1 MTSWVGAY
9 TATTRDYTLMS
20 APIGLSVKR
29 REDRRLLTGRGRY
42 VDDLRLPDLLH
53 AAIVRSPHAHA
64 RIVGVDADRAQA
76 LPGVVAVLTIAEL
89 LECAAAVP
97 PFVTSSRLR
106 PYAQPAIA
114 GPKVRHVGEAVA
126 VVVADD
132 VYRAADAAQAVDV
145 RYESLPAA
153 ATVEAALAR
162 NAPRVFDEWPDN
174 VAGPAD
180 GAVGDVARGFAEAY
194 AVVEARLHVPR
205 VAAMPIEP
213 RGVVAQPD
221 APDGRLTVWAST
233 QMPFAVRAAVAA
245 ALGLAEEQVR
255 VIAPDVGGGF
265 GAKGHVY
272 PEDVLIP
279 AVARRLGR
287 PVKWIEIRREH
298 FLATAPD
305 RDQHH
310 QARLGIAEDGTIT
323 AIETTF
329 TRDGGAYP
337 VIGDVIALNTINH
350 LPGPYRIAHLRG
362 AAINIVT
369 HKTFTA
375 AYRGAGRPEG
385 AYVFDRLLDRA
396 ARRLR
401 MDPAEVRR
409 RNLIRPDEMP
419 YATGLRYRDGAA
431 IVYDPADYGV
441 ALDHLLGHFGY
452 DEWRSAQQ
460 VRRDSTRPIGIGLSA
475 YLEGTGIGPF
485 EGADVK
491 IDPSG
496 TIYLQIGV
504 SSQGQSHETTLAQ
517 VCAAELGVDIERVVV
532 VGGDT
537 AVLGYGNGTIAS
549 RVAAVAGPAVA
560 RTAREVARRARLV
573 AGELLECAPTDVVL
587 AAGRAH
593 VVGVAGRGVALGDLA
608 RASLRSPTLL
618 REGAPGLH
626 ACAFFRPETVT
637 WAFGAHA
644 CALEVDVE
652 TGALR
657 LLRYAAVHDCGRP
670 LNPMIVEGQLHGGIV
685 QGIGAAL
692 AEELVYDG
700 EGQLVTGS
708 LMEYGVPKAA
718 EVPPLDVIALDFPST
733 RNEMG
738 VKGVGESGII
748 SPVPAIA
755 NAVEDAL
762 ADRGV
767 EVARVP
773 LTAASVWE
781 ALRRAQRPSASR

>member
-1 MTSWVGAY
+1 MTSSLPRLY
-9 TATTRDYTLMS
+9 CHNTMT

-29 REDRRLLTGRGRY
+29 REDRRLLTGRGHY
-42 VDDLRLPDLLH
+42 VDDVRLPHLCH

-64 RIVGVDADRAQA
+64 RILDVDARRATA
-76 LPGVVAVLTIAEL
+76 LPGVVAVLTIADL
-89 LECAAAVP
+89 PECAAAVP
-97 PFVTSSRLR
+97 SLVTSPRFR
-106 PYAQPAIA
+106 PYVQSAIA
-114 GPKVRHVGEAVA
+114 GPKVRHAGEAVA

-132 VYRAADAAQAVDV
+132 VYRAADAAEVLDV
-145 RYESLPAA
+145 RYAVLPAV
-153 ATVEAALAR
+153 ATVEAALAKG
-162 NAPRVFDEWPDN
+162 AARVFDEWPDN
-174 VAGPAD
+174 VAGPSA
-180 GAVGDVARGFAEAY
+180 GAVGDVTRGFAQAHV
-194 AVVEARLHVPR
+194 VVEARLSVPR

-213 RGVVAQPD
+213 RGVVVQPD

-233 QMPFAVRAAVAA
+233 QMPFAVRAAVAV
-245 ALGLAEEQVR
+245 ALDLAEEQVR

-287 PVKWIEIRREH
+287 AVKWIETRREH

-310 QARLGIAEDGTIT
+310 QLRLGVASDGAIA

-337 VIGDVIALNTINH
+337 VLGDVITLNTINH
-350 LPGPYRIAHLRG
+350 LPGPYRVAHLKG
-362 AAINIVT
+362 SAVNVVT
-369 HKTFTA
+369 HKTFTG
-375 AYRGAGRPEG
+375 AYRGAGRPEV
-385 AYVFDRLLDRA
+385 AYVLDRLLDRA
-396 ARRLR
+396 ARRLG
-401 MDPAEVRR
+401 MDPAELRR
-409 RNLIRPDEMP
+409 RNLIRFDEMP
-419 YATGLRYRDGAA
+419 YTTGLRYRDGIP
-431 IVYDPADYGV
+431 IVYDPADYR
-441 ALDHLLGHFGY
+441 AAFDRLLARFGY
-452 DEWRSAQQ
+452 DEWRAAQKG
-460 VRRDSTRPIGIGLSA
+460 RRASSRPIGIGLSA

-485 EGADVK
+485 EGADVR

-496 TIYLQIGV
+496 MVYLQIGV

-517 VCAAELGVDIERVVV
+517 VCAAELGVDTERVVV

-549 RVAAVAGPAVA
+549 RVAAVTGPAVA
-560 RTAREVARRARLV
+560 RTSREVARKARLV
-573 AGELLECAPTDVVL
+573 AGELLECAPTDVVF
-587 AAGRAH
+587 AGGRAH
-593 VVGVAGRGVALGDLA
+593 VAGMAGRSIELGELA
-608 RASLRSPTLL
+608 RGSLRSPTLL
-618 REGAPGLH
+618 LEGAPGLH

-652 TGALR
+652 TGAVR

-670 LNPMIVEGQLHGGIV
+670 LNPMVVEGQLHGGIV

-692 AEELVYDG
+692 GEELIYDG
-700 EGQLVTGS
+700 GGQLLTGS
-708 LMEYGVPKAA
+708 LMDYGVPKAD
-718 EVPPLDVIALDFPST
+718 EVPPLDVVALDFPST

-738 VKGVGESGII
+738 IKGVGESGII

-762 ADRGV
+762 ADRD
-767 EVARVP
+767 VAIERVP

-781 ALRRAQRPSASR
+781 ALRTAQRPSGSR

>member
-1 MTSWVGAY
+1 MT
-9 TATTRDYTLMS
+9 

-29 REDRRLLTGRGRY
+29 REDRRFLLGRGRY
-42 VDDLRLPDLLH
+42 VDDLRLADLLH

-64 RIVGVDADRAQA
+64 RVLGVDARRALA

-89 LECAAAVP
+89 PECAAAVP
-97 PFVTSSRLR
+97 PLVPSPRFR

-114 GPKVRHVGEAVA
+114 SAKARYAGEGVAVA
-126 VVVADD
+126 VADD
-132 VYRAADAAQAVDV
+132 VYRATDAAQAVEV
-145 RYESLPAA
+145 RYGPLPAV
-153 ATVEAALAR
+153 ATVEAALAAG
-162 NAPRVFDEWPDN
+162 APRVFDEWPDN
-174 VAGPAD
+174 AAGPSD
-180 GAVGDVARGFAEAY
+180 GAVGDVARGFAEAH
-194 AVVEARLHVPR
+194 VMVEARFDVPR

-213 RGVVAQPD
+213 RGVLVQPE
-221 APDGRLTVWAST
+221 APDGRLTIWTST
-233 QMPFAVRAAVAA
+233 QVPFAVRAAIAA
-245 ALGLAEEQVR
+245 ALGLADEQVR

-272 PEDVLIP
+272 PEDVLLA

-287 PVKWIEIRREH
+287 PVKWIETRREH

-305 RDQHH
+305 RDQRHR
-310 QARLGIAEDGTIT
+310 ARLGVARDGTIAAVQT
-323 AIETTF
+323 EF
-329 TRDGGAYP
+329 TRDAGAYP
-337 VIGDVIALNTINH
+337 VIGDVISLNSINH
-350 LPGPYRIAHLRG
+350 LPGPYRIAHLK
-362 AAINIVT
+362 ASALNVVT
-369 HKTFTA
+369 HKTFSA
-375 AYRGAGRPEG
+375 AYRGAGRPEI
-385 AYVFDRLLDRA
+385 AYVLDRLLDRA
-396 ARRLR
+396 ARRAGL
-401 MDPAEVRR
+401 DPAALRR
-409 RNLIRPDEMP
+409 RNFIGPNEMP
-419 YATGLRYRDGAA
+419 YTTGLRYRDGVP
-431 IVYDPADYGV
+431 IVYDPADYP
-441 ALDHLLGHFGY
+441 AAFDRLLASFGY
-452 DEWRSAQQ
+452 DEWRATQKA
-460 VRRDSTRPIGIGLSA
+460 RRGSPRPIGVGLSA

-496 TIYLQIGV
+496 IVYLQIGV
-504 SSQGQSHETTLAQ
+504 SSQGQAHETTLAQ
-517 VCAAELGVDIERVVV
+517 VCAAELGVDTERVVV

-537 AVLGYGNGTIAS
+537 AVVGYGNGTIAS

-560 RTAREVARRARLV
+560 RTAREVARKARLV
-573 AGELLECAPTDVVL
+573 AGEMLECAPADVVL
-587 AAGRAH
+587 AGGRAH
-593 VVGVAGRGVALGDLA
+593 VAGMTGRGVDIGRLA

-626 ACAFFRPETVT
+626 ACAFVRPETVT

-670 LNPMIVEGQLHGGIV
+670 LNPMVVEGQLHGGIV

-692 AEELVYDG
+692 AEELVYDDA
-700 EGQLVTGS
+700 GQLVTGS
-708 LMEYGVPKAA
+708 LMEYGVPKADQ
-718 EVPPLDVIALDFPST
+718 VPPLEVIALDFPST
-733 RNEMG
+733 RNELG

-767 EVARVP
+767 EITRVP
-773 LTAASVWE
+773 LTPASVWA
-781 ALRRAQRPSASR
+781 ALRGARPSS

>member
-1 MTSWVGAY
+1 MRVTSRVRAY
-9 TATTRDYTLMS
+9 TATTLGDNLMT

-29 REDRRLLTGRGRY
+29 REDRRFLLGRGRY
-42 VDDLRLPDLLH
+42 VDDLRLADLLH

-64 RIVGVDADRAQA
+64 RVLGVDARRALA

-89 LECAAAVP
+89 PECAAAVP
-97 PFVTSSRLR
+97 PLVPSPRFR

-114 GPKVRHVGEAVA
+114 SAKARYAGEGVAVA
-126 VVVADD
+126 VADD
-132 VYRAADAAQAVDV
+132 VYRATDAAQAVEV
-145 RYESLPAA
+145 RYGPLPAV
-153 ATVEAALAR
+153 ATVEAALAAG
-162 NAPRVFDEWPDN
+162 APRVFDEWPDN
-174 VAGPAD
+174 AAGPSD
-180 GAVGDVARGFAEAY
+180 GAVGDVARGFAEAH
-194 AVVEARLHVPR
+194 VMVEARFDVPR

-213 RGVVAQPD
+213 RGVLVQPE
-221 APDGRLTVWAST
+221 APDGRLTIWTST
-233 QMPFAVRAAVAA
+233 QVPFAVRAAIAA
-245 ALGLAEEQVR
+245 ALGLADEQVR

-272 PEDVLIP
+272 PEDVLLA

-287 PVKWIEIRREH
+287 PVKWIETRREH

-305 RDQHH
+305 RDQRHR
-310 QARLGIAEDGTIT
+310 ARLGVARDGTIAAVQT
-323 AIETTF
+323 EF
-329 TRDGGAYP
+329 TRDAGAYP
-337 VIGDVIALNTINH
+337 VIGDVISLNSINH
-350 LPGPYRIAHLRG
+350 LPGPYRIAHLK
-362 AAINIVT
+362 ASALNVVT
-369 HKTFTA
+369 HKTFSA
-375 AYRGAGRPEG
+375 AYRGAGRPEI
-385 AYVFDRLLDRA
+385 AYVLDRLLDRA
-396 ARRLR
+396 ARRAGL
-401 MDPAEVRR
+401 DPAALRR
-409 RNLIRPDEMP
+409 RNFIGPNEMP
-419 YATGLRYRDGAA
+419 YTTGLRYRDGVP
-431 IVYDPADYGV
+431 IVYDPADYP
-441 ALDHLLGHFGY
+441 AAFDRLLASFGY
-452 DEWRSAQQ
+452 DEWRATQKA
-460 VRRDSTRPIGIGLSA
+460 RRGSPRPIGVGLSA

-496 TIYLQIGV
+496 IVYLQIGV
-504 SSQGQSHETTLAQ
+504 SSQGQAHETTLAQ
-517 VCAAELGVDIERVVV
+517 VCAAELGVDTERVVV

-537 AVLGYGNGTIAS
+537 AVVGYGNGTIAS

-560 RTAREVARRARLV
+560 RTAREVARKARLV
-573 AGELLECAPTDVVL
+573 AGEMLECAPADVVL
-587 AAGRAH
+587 AGGRAH
-593 VVGVAGRGVALGDLA
+593 VAGMTGRGVDIGRLA

-626 ACAFFRPETVT
+626 ACAFVRPETVT

-670 LNPMIVEGQLHGGIV
+670 LNPMVVEGQLHGGIV

-692 AEELVYDG
+692 AEELVYDDA
-700 EGQLVTGS
+700 GQLVTGS
-708 LMEYGVPKAA
+708 LMEYGVPKADQ
-718 EVPPLDVIALDFPST
+718 VPPLEVIALDFPST
-733 RNEMG
+733 RNELG

-767 EVARVP
+767 EITRVP
-773 LTAASVWE
+773 LTPASVWA
-781 ALRRAQRPSASR
+781 ALRGARPSS

>member
-1 MTSWVGAY
+1 MTSVLARLY
-9 TATTRDYTLMS
+9 CHNTMT

-29 REDRRLLTGRGRY
+29 REDRRLLTGRGHY
-42 VDDLRLPDLLH
+42 VDDVRLPHLCH

-64 RIVGVDADRAQA
+64 RIVGVDARRATA
-76 LPGVVAVLTIAEL
+76 LPGVLAVLTIADL
-89 LECAAAVP
+89 PECAAAVP
-97 PFVTSSRLR
+97 SLVTSPRFR
-106 PYAQPAIA
+106 PYVQPAIA
-114 GPKVRHVGEAVA
+114 GPKVRHAGEAVA

-132 VYRAADAAQAVDV
+132 VYRAADAAEVLDV
-145 RYESLPAA
+145 RYAVLPAV
-153 ATVEAALAR
+153 ATVEAALAKG
-162 NAPRVFDEWPDN
+162 AARVFDEWPDN
-174 VAGPAD
+174 VAGPAA
-180 GAVGDVARGFAEAY
+180 GAVGDVTRGFAQAHV
-194 AVVEARLHVPR
+194 VVEARLSVPR

-233 QMPFAVRAAVAA
+233 QMPFAVRAAIAA
-245 ALGLAEEQVR
+245 ALDLAEEQVR

-287 PVKWIEIRREH
+287 TVKWIETRREH

-310 QARLGIAEDGTIT
+310 QLRLGVASDGAIA

-337 VIGDVIALNTINH
+337 VLGDVITLNTINH
-350 LPGPYRIAHLRG
+350 LPGPYRVAHLKG
-362 AAINIVT
+362 SAVNVVT
-369 HKTFTA
+369 HKTFTG
-375 AYRGAGRPEG
+375 AYRGAGRPEV
-385 AYVFDRLLDRA
+385 AYVLDRLLDRA

-401 MDPAEVRR
+401 MDPAELRR
-409 RNLIRPDEMP
+409 RNLIRFDEMP
-419 YATGLRYRDGAA
+419 YTTGLRYRDGIP
-431 IVYDPADYGV
+431 IVYDPADYH
-441 ALDHLLGHFGY
+441 AAFDRLLARFGY
-452 DEWRSAQQ
+452 DEWRAAQKG
-460 VRRDSTRPIGIGLSA
+460 RRASPRPIGIGLSA

-485 EGADVK
+485 EGADVR

-496 TIYLQIGV
+496 MVYLQIGV

-517 VCAAELGVDIERVVV
+517 VCAAELGVDTERVVV

-560 RTAREVARRARLV
+560 RTSREVARKARLV
-573 AGELLECAPTDVVL
+573 AGELLECAPTDVVF
-587 AAGRAH
+587 ADGRAH
-593 VVGVAGRGVALGDLA
+593 VAGMAGRSIELGELA
-608 RASLRSPTLL
+608 RGSLRSPTLL

-652 TGALR
+652 TGAVR

-670 LNPMIVEGQLHGGIV
+670 LNPMVVEGQLHGGIV

-692 AEELVYDG
+692 GEELIYDG
-700 EGQLVTGS
+700 GGQLLTGS
-708 LMEYGVPKAA
+708 LMDYGVPKAH
-718 EVPPLDVIALDFPST
+718 EVPPLDVVALDFPST

-738 VKGVGESGII
+738 IKGVGESGII

-762 ADRGV
+762 ADRD
-767 EVARVP
+767 VAIERVP
-773 LTAASVWE
+773 LTAARVWE
-781 ALRRAQRPSASR
+781 ALRSAQRPSGSR

>member
-1 MTSWVGAY
+1 M
-9 TATTRDYTLMS
+9 
-20 APIGLSVKR
+20 
-29 REDRRLLTGRGRY
+29 
-42 VDDLRLPDLLH
+42 
-53 AAIVRSPHAHA
+53 
-64 RIVGVDADRAQA
+64 
-76 LPGVVAVLTIAEL
+76 
-89 LECAAAVP
+89 
-97 PFVTSSRLR
+97 
-106 PYAQPAIA
+106 
-114 GPKVRHVGEAVA
+114 
-126 VVVADD
+126 
-132 VYRAADAAQAVDV
+132 
-145 RYESLPAA
+145 
-153 ATVEAALAR
+153 
-162 NAPRVFDEWPDN
+162 
-174 VAGPAD
+174 
-180 GAVGDVARGFAEAY
+180 
-194 AVVEARLHVPR
+194 
-205 VAAMPIEP
+205 
-213 RGVVAQPD
+213 
-221 APDGRLTVWAST
+221 
-233 QMPFAVRAAVAA
+233 
-245 ALGLAEEQVR
+245 
-255 VIAPDVGGGF
+255 
-265 GAKGHVY
+265 
-272 PEDVLIP
+272 
-279 AVARRLGR
+279 
-287 PVKWIEIRREH
+287 
-298 FLATAPD
+298 
-305 RDQHH
+305 
-310 QARLGIAEDGTIT
+310 
-323 AIETTF
+323 
-329 TRDGGAYP
+329 
-337 VIGDVIALNTINH
+337 
-350 LPGPYRIAHLRG
+350 
-362 AAINIVT
+362 
-369 HKTFTA
+369 
-375 AYRGAGRPEG
+375 
-385 AYVFDRLLDRA
+385 
-396 ARRLR
+396 
-401 MDPAEVRR
+401 
-409 RNLIRPDEMP
+409 
-419 YATGLRYRDGAA
+419 
-431 IVYDPADYGV
+431 
-441 ALDHLLGHFGY
+441 
-452 DEWRSAQQ
+452 
-460 VRRDSTRPIGIGLSA
+460 RRDSTRPIGIGLSA

-593 VVGVAGRGVALGDLA
+593 VVGVAGCGVALGDLA
-608 RASLRSPTLL
+608 RASLRSPMLL

-781 ALRRAQRPSASR
+781 ALRRAQRSSASR

>member
-1 MTSWVGAY
+1 MT
-9 TATTRDYTLMS
+9 

-29 REDRRLLTGRGRY
+29 REDRRLLTGRGHY
-42 VDDLRLPDLLH
+42 VDDVRLPHLCH

-64 RIVGVDADRAQA
+64 RIVGVDARRATA
-76 LPGVVAVLTIAEL
+76 LPGVLAVLTIADL
-89 LECAAAVP
+89 PECAAAVP
-97 PFVTSSRLR
+97 SLVTSTRFR
-106 PYAQPAIA
+106 PYVQPAIA
-114 GPKVRHVGEAVA
+114 GPKVRHAGEAVA

-132 VYRAADAAQAVDV
+132 VYRAADAAEVLDV
-145 RYESLPAA
+145 RYAVLPAV
-153 ATVEAALAR
+153 ATVEAALAKG
-162 NAPRVFDEWPDN
+162 AARVFDEWPDN
-174 VAGPAD
+174 VAGPSA
-180 GAVGDVARGFAEAY
+180 GAVGDVTRGFAQAHV
-194 AVVEARLHVPR
+194 VVEARLSVPR

-245 ALGLAEEQVR
+245 ALDLAEEQVR

-287 PVKWIEIRREH
+287 AVKWIETRREH

-310 QARLGIAEDGTIT
+310 QLRLGVASDGAIA

-337 VIGDVIALNTINH
+337 VLGDVITLNTINH
-350 LPGPYRIAHLRG
+350 LPGPYRVAHLK
-362 AAINIVT
+362 ASAVNVVT
-369 HKTFTA
+369 HKTFTG
-375 AYRGAGRPEG
+375 AYRGAGRPEV
-385 AYVFDRLLDRA
+385 AYVLDRLLDRA
-396 ARRLR
+396 ARRLG
-401 MDPAEVRR
+401 MDPAELRR
-409 RNLIRPDEMP
+409 RNLIRFDEMP
-419 YATGLRYRDGAA
+419 YTTGLRYRDGIP
-431 IVYDPADYGV
+431 IVYDPADYP
-441 ALDHLLGHFGY
+441 AAFDRLLARFGY
-452 DEWRSAQQ
+452 DEWRAAQKG
-460 VRRDSTRPIGIGLSA
+460 RRASPRPIGIGLSA

-485 EGADVK
+485 EGADVR

-496 TIYLQIGV
+496 MVYLQIGV

-517 VCAAELGVDIERVVV
+517 VCAAELGVDTERVVV

-560 RTAREVARRARLV
+560 RTSREVARKARLV
-573 AGELLECAPTDVVL
+573 AGELLECAPTDVVF
-587 AAGRAH
+587 ADGRAH
-593 VVGVAGRGVALGDLA
+593 VAGMAGRSIELGELA
-608 RASLRSPTLL
+608 RGSLRSPTLL
-618 REGAPGLH
+618 LEGAPGLH

-652 TGALR
+652 TGAVR

-670 LNPMIVEGQLHGGIV
+670 LNPMVVEGQLHGGIV

-692 AEELVYDG
+692 GEELIYDG
-700 EGQLVTGS
+700 GGQLLTGS
-708 LMEYGVPKAA
+708 LMDYGVPKAD
-718 EVPPLDVIALDFPST
+718 EVPPLDVVALDFPST

-738 VKGVGESGII
+738 IKGVGESGII

-762 ADRGV
+762 ADRD
-767 EVARVP
+767 VAIERVP

-781 ALRRAQRPSASR
+781 ALRSAQRPSGSR

>member
-1 MTSWVGAY
+1 MT
-9 TATTRDYTLMS
+9 

-29 REDRRLLTGRGRY
+29 REDRRLLTGRGHY
-42 VDDLRLPDLLH
+42 VDDVRLPHLY

-64 RIVGVDADRAQA
+64 RILDVDARRATA
-76 LPGVVAVLTIAEL
+76 LPGVVAVLTIADL
-89 LECAAAVP
+89 PECAAAVP
-97 PFVTSSRLR
+97 SLVTSPRFR
-106 PYAQPAIA
+106 PYVQSAIA
-114 GPKVRHVGEAVA
+114 GPKVRHAGEAVA

-132 VYRAADAAQAVDV
+132 VYRAADAAEVLDV
-145 RYESLPAA
+145 RYAVLPAV
-153 ATVEAALAR
+153 ATVEAALAKG
-162 NAPRVFDEWPDN
+162 AARVFDEWPDN
-174 VAGPAD
+174 VAGPSA
-180 GAVGDVARGFAEAY
+180 GAVGDVTRGFAQAHV
-194 AVVEARLHVPR
+194 VVEARLSVPR
-205 VAAMPIEP
+205 VTAMPIEP

-245 ALGLAEEQVR
+245 ALDLAEEQVR

-279 AVARRLGR
+279 AVARWLGR
-287 PVKWIEIRREH
+287 AVKWIETRREH

-310 QARLGIAEDGTIT
+310 QLRLGVASDGAIA

-337 VIGDVIALNTINH
+337 VLGDVITLNTINH
-350 LPGPYRIAHLRG
+350 LPGPYRVAHLKG
-362 AAINIVT
+362 SAVNVVT
-369 HKTFTA
+369 HKTFTG
-375 AYRGAGRPEG
+375 AYRGAGRPEV
-385 AYVFDRLLDRA
+385 AYVLDRLLDRA
-396 ARRLR
+396 ARRLG
-401 MDPAEVRR
+401 MDPAELRR
-409 RNLIRPDEMP
+409 RNLIRFDEMP
-419 YATGLRYRDGAA
+419 YTTGLRYRDGIP
-431 IVYDPADYGV
+431 IVYDPADYR
-441 ALDHLLGHFGY
+441 AAFDRLLARFGY
-452 DEWRSAQQ
+452 DEWRAAQKG
-460 VRRDSTRPIGIGLSA
+460 RRASSRPIGIGLSA

-485 EGADVK
+485 EGADVR

-496 TIYLQIGV
+496 MVYLQIGV

-517 VCAAELGVDIERVVV
+517 VCAAELGVDTERVVV

-549 RVAAVAGPAVA
+549 RVAAVTGPAVA
-560 RTAREVARRARLV
+560 RTSREVARKARLV
-573 AGELLECAPTDVVL
+573 AGELLECAPTDVVF
-587 AAGRAH
+587 ADGRAH
-593 VVGVAGRGVALGDLA
+593 VAGMAGRSIELGELA
-608 RASLRSPTLL
+608 RGSLRSPTLL
-618 REGAPGLH
+618 LEGAPGLH

-652 TGALR
+652 TGAVR

-670 LNPMIVEGQLHGGIV
+670 LNPMVVEGQLHGGIV

-692 AEELVYDG
+692 GEELIYDG
-700 EGQLVTGS
+700 GGQLLTGS
-708 LMEYGVPKAA
+708 LMDYGLPKAD
-718 EVPPLDVIALDFPST
+718 EVPPLDVVALDFPST

-738 VKGVGESGII
+738 IKGVGESGII

-762 ADRGV
+762 ADRD
-767 EVARVP
+767 VAIERVP

-781 ALRRAQRPSASR
+781 ALRSAQRPSGSR

>member
-1 MTSWVGAY
+1 MT
-9 TATTRDYTLMS
+9 

-29 REDRRLLTGRGRY
+29 REDRRLLTGRGHY
-42 VDDLRLPDLLH
+42 VDDVRLPHLCH

-64 RIVGVDADRAQA
+64 RILDVDARRATA
-76 LPGVVAVLTIAEL
+76 LPGVVAVLTIADL
-89 LECAAAVP
+89 PECAAAVP
-97 PFVTSSRLR
+97 SLVTSPRFR
-106 PYAQPAIA
+106 PYVQPAIA
-114 GPKVRHVGEAVA
+114 GPKVRHAGEAVA

-132 VYRAADAAQAVDV
+132 VYRAADAAEVLDV
-145 RYESLPAA
+145 RYAVLPAV
-153 ATVEAALAR
+153 ATVEAALAKG
-162 NAPRVFDEWPDN
+162 AARVFDEWPDN
-174 VAGPAD
+174 VAGPSA
-180 GAVGDVARGFAEAY
+180 GAVGDVTRGFAQAHV
-194 AVVEARLHVPR
+194 VVEARLSVPR
-205 VAAMPIEP
+205 VTAMPIEP

-233 QMPFAVRAAVAA
+233 QMPFAVRAAVAV
-245 ALGLAEEQVR
+245 ALDLAEEQVR

-287 PVKWIEIRREH
+287 AVKWIETRREH

-310 QARLGIAEDGTIT
+310 QLRLGVASDGAIA

-337 VIGDVIALNTINH
+337 VLGDVITLNTINH
-350 LPGPYRIAHLRG
+350 LPGPYRVAHLKG
-362 AAINIVT
+362 SAVNVVT
-369 HKTFTA
+369 HKTFTG
-375 AYRGAGRPEG
+375 AYRGAGRPEV
-385 AYVFDRLLDRA
+385 AYVLDRLLDRA
-396 ARRLR
+396 ARRLG
-401 MDPAEVRR
+401 MDPAELRR
-409 RNLIRPDEMP
+409 RNLIRFDEMP
-419 YATGLRYRDGAA
+419 YTTGLRYRDGIP
-431 IVYDPADYGV
+431 IVYDPADYC
-441 ALDHLLGHFGY
+441 AAFDRLLARFGY
-452 DEWRSAQQ
+452 DEWRAAQKG
-460 VRRDSTRPIGIGLSA
+460 RRASSRPIGIGLSA

-485 EGADVK
+485 EGADVR

-496 TIYLQIGV
+496 MVYLQIGV

-517 VCAAELGVDIERVVV
+517 VCAAELGVDTERVVV

-549 RVAAVAGPAVA
+549 RVAAVTGPAVA
-560 RTAREVARRARLV
+560 RTSREVARKARLV
-573 AGELLECAPTDVVL
+573 AGELLECAPTDVVF
-587 AAGRAH
+587 AGGRAH
-593 VVGVAGRGVALGDLA
+593 VAGMAGRSIELGELA
-608 RASLRSPTLL
+608 RGSLRSPTLL
-618 REGAPGLH
+618 LEGAPGLH

-652 TGALR
+652 TGAVR

-670 LNPMIVEGQLHGGIV
+670 LNPMVVEGQLHGGIV

-692 AEELVYDG
+692 GEELIYDG
-700 EGQLVTGS
+700 GGQLLTGS
-708 LMEYGVPKAA
+708 LMDYGVPKAD
-718 EVPPLDVIALDFPST
+718 EVPPLDVVALDFPST

-738 VKGVGESGII
+738 IKGVGESGII

-762 ADRGV
+762 ADRD
-767 EVARVP
+767 VAIERVP

-781 ALRRAQRPSASR
+781 ALRTAQRPSGSR

>member
-1 MTSWVGAY
+1 MT
-9 TATTRDYTLMS
+9 

-29 REDRRLLTGRGRY
+29 REDRRLLTGRGHY
-42 VDDLRLPDLLH
+42 VDDVRLPHLCH

-64 RIVGVDADRAQA
+64 RILDVDARRATA
-76 LPGVVAVLTIAEL
+76 LPGVVAVLTIADL
-89 LECAAAVP
+89 PECAAAVP
-97 PFVTSSRLR
+97 SLVTSPRFR
-106 PYAQPAIA
+106 PYVQPAIA
-114 GPKVRHVGEAVA
+114 GPKVRHAGEAVA

-132 VYRAADAAQAVDV
+132 VYRAADAAEVLDV
-145 RYESLPAA
+145 RYAVLPAV
-153 ATVEAALAR
+153 ATVEAALAKG
-162 NAPRVFDEWPDN
+162 AARVFDEWPDN
-174 VAGPAD
+174 VAGPSA
-180 GAVGDVARGFAEAY
+180 GAVGDVTRGFAQAHV
-194 AVVEARLHVPR
+194 VVEARLSVPR

-245 ALGLAEEQVR
+245 ALDLAEEQVR

-287 PVKWIEIRREH
+287 AVKWIETRREH

-310 QARLGIAEDGTIT
+310 QLRLGVASDGAIA

-337 VIGDVIALNTINH
+337 VLGDVITLNTINH
-350 LPGPYRIAHLRG
+350 LPGPYRVAHLKG
-362 AAINIVT
+362 SAVNVVT
-369 HKTFTA
+369 HKTFTG
-375 AYRGAGRPEG
+375 AYRGAGRPEV
-385 AYVFDRLLDRA
+385 AYVLDRLLDRA
-396 ARRLR
+396 ARRLG
-401 MDPAEVRR
+401 MDPAELRR
-409 RNLIRPDEMP
+409 RNLIRFDEMP
-419 YATGLRYRDGAA
+419 YTTGLRYRDGIP
-431 IVYDPADYGV
+431 IVYDPADYR
-441 ALDHLLGHFGY
+441 AAFDRLLARFGY
-452 DEWRSAQQ
+452 DEWRAAQKG
-460 VRRDSTRPIGIGLSA
+460 RRASSRPIGIGLSA

-485 EGADVK
+485 EGADVR

-496 TIYLQIGV
+496 MVYLQIGV

-517 VCAAELGVDIERVVV
+517 VCAAELGVDTERVVV

-549 RVAAVAGPAVA
+549 RVAAVTGPAVA
-560 RTAREVARRARLV
+560 RTSREVARKARLV
-573 AGELLECAPTDVVL
+573 AGELLECAPTDVVF
-587 AAGRAH
+587 AGGRAH
-593 VVGVAGRGVALGDLA
+593 VAGMAGRSIELGELA
-608 RASLRSPTLL
+608 RGSLRSPTLL
-618 REGAPGLH
+618 LEGAPGLH

-652 TGALR
+652 TGAVR
-657 LLRYAAVHDCGRP
+657 LLRYAAVHDCGCP
-670 LNPMIVEGQLHGGIV
+670 LNPMVVEGQLHGGIV

-692 AEELVYDG
+692 GEELIYDG
-700 EGQLVTGS
+700 GGQLLTGS
-708 LMEYGVPKAA
+708 LMDYGLPKAD
-718 EVPPLDVIALDFPST
+718 EVPPLDVVALDFPST

-738 VKGVGESGII
+738 IKGVGESGII

-762 ADRGV
+762 ADRD
-767 EVARVP
+767 VAIERVP

-781 ALRRAQRPSASR
+781 ALRSAQRPSGSR